1 MRIRETDIDE
11 QLDRLQ
17 NIESGEVFFC
27 DSKTNR
33 NVFHNKTVA
42 KLTRNKEITHAL
54 LIFEDGI
61 PRPRVERTTQKIG
74 STIEAFNRAIDVDI
88 LFNVPRELF
97 DLIRDECN
105 T

>member
-42 KLTRNKEITHAL
+42 KLTRNTEITHAL
-54 LIFEDGI
+54 AHL
-61 PRPRVERTTQKIG
+61 
-74 STIEAFNRAIDVDI
+74 
-88 LFNVPRELF
+88 
-97 DLIRDECN
+97 
-105 T
+105 